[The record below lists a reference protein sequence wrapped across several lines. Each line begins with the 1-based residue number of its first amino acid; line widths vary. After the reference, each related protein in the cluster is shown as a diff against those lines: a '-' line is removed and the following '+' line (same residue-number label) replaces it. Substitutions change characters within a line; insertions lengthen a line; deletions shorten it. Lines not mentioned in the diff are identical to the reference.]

1 MGEEGEFLERKI
13 YVENKMKRRNVD
25 EAQLLGGR
33 VWPCNKGDR
42 ATIASRRCAPG
53 RPFLD
58 FPCGSSTGIPRIKGS
73 GVSWL
78 AMQNE
83 RSYAYSKYP
92 VTASSV
98 FGKLQIHIIHL
109 SQSHLTGRSFALCV
123 ASWGWSLMQITSVIV
138 SR

>member
-1 MGEEGEFLERKI
+1 MGEEGEFLERKV
-13 YVENKMKRRNVD
+13 YVENKMERRNVD
-25 EAQLLGGR
+25 EAQRLGGK
-33 VWPCNKGDR
+33 VWSCNKGDR
-42 ATIASRRCAPG
+42 AATASRRCAPG
-53 RPFLD
+53 RSSLGFL
-58 FPCGSSTGIPRIKGS
+58 CGSSTGIPRIKGS

-78 AMQNE
+78 VMQNE

-98 FGKLQIHIIHL
+98 SGKRQIHIIHP
-109 SQSHLTGRSFALCV
+109 SQSHLTSRSFALCV